1 MNIQIL
7 HFEVIVVVEKLTL
20 VTISFLLPA
29 VFYLFDG
36 SNRMT
41 SYHSILTSAFEVKI
55 DNSDSIATY
64 SNPMAQSTDPGG
76 GGRIDISIRSQ
87 PS

>member
-1 MNIQIL
+1 M
-7 HFEVIVVVEKLTL
+7 HFEVIVAVEKLTL

-36 SNRMT
+36 SNRMA
-41 SYHSILTSAFEVKI
+41 SHHSILTSAFEVKI
-55 DNSDSIATY
+55 HNSDFIATY
-64 SNPMAQSTDPGG
+64 SNPIAQSTDPNDPGG
-76 GGRIDISIRSQ
+76 SGRIDKSLKSL